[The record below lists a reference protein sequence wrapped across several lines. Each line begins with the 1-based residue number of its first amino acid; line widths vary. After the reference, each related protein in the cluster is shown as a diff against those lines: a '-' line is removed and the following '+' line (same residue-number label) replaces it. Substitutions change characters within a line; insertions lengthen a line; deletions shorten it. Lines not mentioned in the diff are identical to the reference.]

1 MKRSRRSLFILIS
14 LIAVLSILLAACGGG
29 EDDENDIGDAP
40 IASPTPAGVVEATTP
55 PEVADTDGDPEAGR
69 ALWQAQCMACHTID
83 GSAGLGP
90 TWQGLWMAEVPLDD
104 GTTVTGDEAYITESI
119 REPNAKIH
127 DDFQAVMP
135 AFDLDDDEIADII
148 AFIQTIAN

>member
-1 MKRSRRSLFILIS
+1 MNRSRRRLFIYVS
-14 LIAVLSILLAACGGG
+14 LIAVMSVLLVACGG
-29 EDDENDIGDAP
+29 DDDGNGMGDAP
-40 IASPTPAGVVEATTP
+40 VATPTPAGEVEVTTP
-55 PEVADTDGDPEAGR
+55 PEVADANGDPEAGR

-90 TWQGLWMAEVPLDD
+90 SWQGLWMAEVPLDD

-127 DDFQAVMP
+127 DGFQAVMP
-135 AFDLDDDEIADII
+135 AFDLNDDEIADII
-148 AFIQTIAN
+148 AFIQTLQD